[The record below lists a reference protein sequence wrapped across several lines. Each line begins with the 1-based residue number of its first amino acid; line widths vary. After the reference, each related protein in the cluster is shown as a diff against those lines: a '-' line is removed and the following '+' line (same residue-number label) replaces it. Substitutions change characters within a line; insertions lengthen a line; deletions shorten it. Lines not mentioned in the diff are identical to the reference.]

1 MARPRNVHPTPAEL
15 EVLKILWDR
24 GPSTVRD
31 VLDALRGQQRGRA
44 YTSVMSLLN
53 VMADKNL
60 VKRER
65 SGRAFLY
72 RANLPQARTL
82 ARMVGDLCSR
92 AFSGSASTL
101 VTHLLDQANPD
112 EHELREI
119 RAAIESYRQTRPAGQ
134 DPPRLSGSEAEANPQ
149 MAKRTRG

>member
-1 MARPRNVHPTPAEL
+1 MARPRTVHPTPAEL

-31 VLDALRGQQRGRA
+31 VLDVFCEQRRARA
-44 YTSVMSLLN
+44 YTTVMSLLN

-65 SGRAFLY
+65 AGRAFVY
-72 RANLPQARTL
+72 RANLPREKTL
-82 ARMVGDLCSR
+82 SRMVGDLCRR
-92 AFSGSASTL
+92 AFEGSASTL
-101 VTHLLDQANPD
+101 VTHLLDQAHPD

-119 RAAIESYRQTRPAGQ
+119 RAAIDSYRQTRGGRA
-134 DPPRLSGSEAEANPQ
+134 SE
-149 MAKRTRG
+149 